1 MQCRLAVFT
10 WGSSAFGKLGK
21 FDSPALASE
30 SGAPVDH
37 SDSMSKSQWVPVF
50 VFFVAPW
57 CAFFQTKAAQVQPA
71 QDEPV
76 RARPA
81 QARPEQARQG
91 GQSIC
96 PRPAVGSVVAEPED
110 LRSRN
115 GVLEADLTVRDVP
128 DAHGNTLYCYT
139 DAAGRESPTLRV
151 KPGDLVILHL
161 KNALTEIDAAQ
172 SSAMAPHAHPASSSG
187 STGHG
192 PESCGNGEM
201 SAVSTNLHFHGLTIP
216 PVCHQDDVLKTLVHP
231 GDPAFEYRFRIPDD
245 EPPGLYWY
253 HPHIHGFSKQQLL
266 GGASGALIVEGI
278 ERAKKVLAGLPERVF
293 VIRDQDLVNPNAP
306 PAKSE
311 PVVPKFLVD
320 RDGDAANTG
329 TGFGKPAK
337 DLSINYVPVPYPDY
351 APAVIEMRPKERQLW
366 RVLNASAIT
375 YLNLEVLF
383 SHMPQSLGVVAMDG
397 VPLSH
402 DDPEGE
408 MVSWQRHLVIP
419 PGARVEFIVDGPAD
433 GESGLLV
440 TRTVDTGPG
449 GENDPNRMLAKI
461 VGSPDA
467 PEPRSILSRAP
478 ESLAASSAPWLGS
491 MAPVRVRHLY
501 FSEKLDNPDDP
512 TSAVEFYLTEE
523 GQQPKMFDMNS
534 DEPNIVV
541 QQGTVED
548 WIIEN
553 KSAELHDFHIHQLH
567 FLLIDY
573 MGKPVHEDFLRDT
586 VNVPYNN
593 GRSLA
598 YPSVRLRMDFRDP
611 NIVGTFVYHCHILE
625 HEDKGMMGSIRVD
638 PAAARNSQAKDAT
651 HERPDSDATTSS
663 RVAQRLMKSR

>member
-1 MQCRLAVFT
+1 MGFICLWKTREVRFPAFARE
-10 WGSSAFGKLGK
+10 SA
-21 FDSPALASE
+21 
-30 SGAPVDH
+30 APVDH
-37 SDSMSKSQWVPVF
+37 SDSMSKSRWVPVF

-57 CAFFQTKAAQVQPA
+57 CAFSQTQAAQVQPA

-76 RARPA
+76 QARPEQARPA
-81 QARPEQARQG
+81 QARPGE
-91 GQSIC
+91 QSIC
-96 PRPAVGSVVAEPED
+96 PRPAIGSVVAEPED

-115 GVLEADLTVRDVP
+115 GVLEADLTARDVP
-128 DAHGNTLYCYT
+128 DAHGNALYCYT

-161 KNALTEIDAAQ
+161 KNALTEMDAAK
-172 SSAMAPHAHPASSSG
+172 SSAMATHVHHASSSG
-187 STGHG
+187 SIDHG

-231 GDPAFEYRFRIPDD
+231 GEPAFEYRFRIPDD

-266 GGASGALIVEGI
+266 GGASGVLVVEGI

-383 SHMPQSLGVVAMDG
+383 SHTPQSLGVVAMDG

-402 DDPEGE
+402 DDPAGE
-408 MVSWQRHLVIP
+408 MVSLLWMGPRMARAGFLLRARWIQDPEARTIRIACWQR
-419 PGARVEFIVDGPAD
+419 
-433 GESGLLV
+433 LLV
-440 TRTVDTGPG
+440 R
-449 GENDPNRMLAKI
+449 RMRP
-461 VGSPDA
+461 SRD
-467 PEPRSILSRAP
+467 RS
-478 ESLAASSAPWLGS
+478 
-491 MAPVRVRHLY
+491 
-501 FSEKLDNPDDP
+501 
-512 TSAVEFYLTEE
+512 
-523 GQQPKMFDMNS
+523 
-534 DEPNIVV
+534 
-541 QQGTVED
+541 
-548 WIIEN
+548 
-553 KSAELHDFHIHQLH
+553 
-567 FLLIDY
+567 
-573 MGKPVHEDFLRDT
+573 
-586 VNVPYNN
+586 
-593 GRSLA
+593 
-598 YPSVRLRMDFRDP
+598 
-611 NIVGTFVYHCHILE
+611 
-625 HEDKGMMGSIRVD
+625 
-638 PAAARNSQAKDAT
+638 
-651 HERPDSDATTSS
+651 
-663 RVAQRLMKSR
+663 

>member
-1 MQCRLAVFT
+1 
-10 WGSSAFGKLGK
+10 
-21 FDSPALASE
+21 
-30 SGAPVDH
+30 
-37 SDSMSKSQWVPVF
+37 MSKFRWVPVF

-57 CAFFQTKAAQVQPA
+57 CAPFQTKAAQVQTA
-71 QDEPV
+71 QDVPV
-76 RARPA
+76 
-81 QARPEQARQG
+81 QARPEQARST

-110 LRSRN
+110 LRSQN
-115 GVLEADLTVRDVP
+115 GVLEADLMARDVP
-128 DAHGNTLYCYT
+128 DTHGSALYCYT

-161 KNALTEIDAAQ
+161 KNALTEMDTAKTP
-172 SSAMAPHAHPASSSG
+172 SMAPHIPRAPSSE
-187 STGHG
+187 T
-192 PESCGNGEM
+192 CGNGEM

-266 GGASGALIVEGI
+266 GGASGALVVDGI
-278 ERAKKVLAGLPERVF
+278 ERAKKALAGLPERVF

-375 YLNLEVLF
+375 YLNIEILF
-383 SHMPQSLGVVAMDG
+383 NQTPRPLGVVAMDG
-397 VPLSH
+397 VPMSH

-408 MVSWQRHLVIP
+408 MVSWQKHLVIP

-461 VGSPDA
+461 VASPDA
-467 PEPRSILSRAP
+467 PEPRSILSKAP
-478 ESLAASSAPWLGS
+478 EPLAASPIPWLGAV
-491 MAPVRVRHLY
+491 APVRVRRLY
-501 FSEKLDNPDDP
+501 FSEKLDDPNDP

-523 GQQPKMFDMNS
+523 GRQPRMFDMNS